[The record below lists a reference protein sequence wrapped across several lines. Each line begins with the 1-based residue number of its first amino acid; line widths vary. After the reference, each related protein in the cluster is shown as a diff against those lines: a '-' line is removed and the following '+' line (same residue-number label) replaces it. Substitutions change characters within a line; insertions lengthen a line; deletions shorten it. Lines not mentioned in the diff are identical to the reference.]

1 MVTNVFG
8 TRAWFHARQFFHG
21 GGWDYS
27 SRKHIS
33 YYIYYVPTDLIE
45 GGAQAIIRVRGER
58 RVWL

>member
-1 MVTNVFG
+1 MVKNPSINAG
-8 TRAWFHARQFFHG
+8 DM
-21 GGWDYS
+21 GWIPGL
-27 SRKHIS
+27 RT